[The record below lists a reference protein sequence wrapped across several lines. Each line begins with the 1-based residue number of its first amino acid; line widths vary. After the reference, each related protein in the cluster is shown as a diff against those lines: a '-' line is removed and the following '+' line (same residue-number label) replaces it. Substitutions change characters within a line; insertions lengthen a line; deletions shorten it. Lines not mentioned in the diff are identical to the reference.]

1 MSSFLSEKEW
11 RNLLLAIR
19 NRRVIP
25 VLGPELVTVM
35 GTAGEK
41 PVSLYEF
48 LAPKLASELELKDAS
63 SYSNINK
70 VACDA
75 LLKGAPRQDIYDEIR
90 SLMDEHRGL
99 PPNDSLLKLAS
110 IEHFNFFINCTFDDQ
125 LFHALEE
132 CRPNFDRAANS
143 IEFHPTRAQDLL
155 DLVRMPPTTV
165 CHILGHYNT
174 YPDFAV
180 WEEDYME
187 FICGLLERTNEL
199 TNLFT
204 LLKDQYLL
212 MLGAPANDWIVRF
225 FLRIAR
231 QQRLSDSRSGGE
243 YLADGLTN
251 LEQPMVFFFDQMIQT
266 TRVIDGSP
274 TAFVTELATRW
285 ENQNDGSADDA
296 ELLKRIPEQLPKDS
310 VFISYAKE
318 DLKHALQI
326 AKILNSLG
334 IPVWLDKGRLRNG
347 ENFETSLEFAIT
359 RLSSFF
365 VSIISDVTEDPTSR
379 KRFVHKERE
388 WAAERHRDGYVFYL
402 PVVVSDE
409 IKMAEQEQDCFQ
421 KIHFDYLV
429 DGKLPVA
436 FTSRLQKLYNAY
448 TVDGPPLA
456 GQFG

>member
-1 MSSFLSEKEW
+1 MSSFLSDKEW

-25 VLGPELVTVM
+25 ILGPELVTTTDN
-35 GTAGEK
+35 GNEL
-41 PVSLYEF
+41 SLYEF
-48 LAPKLASELELKDAS
+48 LAPKLANELTLNDAGKYS
-63 SYSNINK
+63 SINQ

-75 LLKGAPRQDIYDEIR
+75 LLQGTARQDIYDEIR
-90 SLMDEHRGL
+90 SLMDQHRNL
-99 PPNDSLLKLAS
+99 PANESLLKLAG
-110 IEHFNFFINCTFDDQ
+110 IENFNFFISGTFDDQ
-125 LFHALEE
+125 LVHALKER
-132 CRPNFDRAANS
+132 RPNFDPVANT
-143 IEFHPTRAQDLL
+143 IEFHPTRAQDIP
-155 DLVRMPPTTV
+155 DLGRMPPTTV

-187 FICGLLERTNEL
+187 FICGLLERSNEL

-231 QQRLSDSRSGGE
+231 QQRLSDSRAGGE
-243 YLADGLTN
+243 YLADESTN
-251 LEQPMVFFFDQMIQT
+251 LEKPMVFFFDRMIQT
-266 TRVIDGSP
+266 TRVIDGP
-274 TAFVTELATRW
+274 PAAFVDELTERW
-285 ENQNDGSADDA
+285 ESQNDGANDNE

-310 VFISYAKE
+310 VFISYARE
-318 DLKHALQI
+318 DIDYALQI
-326 AKILNSLG
+326 AKTLSSLG

-347 ENFETSLEFAIT
+347 EDFESSLEFAIT

-365 VSIISDVTEDPTSR
+365 ISVISNVTEDPASCE
-379 KRFVHKERE
+379 RFVHKERE

-402 PVVVSDE
+402 PIVVSEE
-409 IKMAEQEQDCFQ
+409 IKLVKQEQDRFQ

-429 DGKLPVA
+429 DGKLPNV
-436 FTSRLQKLYNAY
+436 FTARLQELHKAY
-448 TVDGPPLA
+448 TTSGPPMV

>member
-25 VLGPELVTVM
+25 VLGPELVTVA
-35 GTAGEK
+35 GAGEERGLN
-41 PVSLYEF
+41 LYEF
-48 LAPKLASELELKDAS
+48 LAPKLAGELALKDADE
-63 SYSNINK
+63 YSCINQ

-75 LLKGAPRQDIYDEIR
+75 LLQGVQRQSIYDEIR

-99 PPNDSLLKLAS
+99 PANDSLLKLAS
-110 IEHFNFFINCTFDDQ
+110 IENFNFFISCTFDDQ
-125 LFHALEE
+125 LFHALKE
-132 CRPNFDRAANS
+132 CRPDFDPLVHS
-143 IEFHPTRAQDLL
+143 IEFHPTRAQDIP
-155 DLVRMPPTTV
+155 DLGNLPPTSV

-187 FICGLLERTNEL
+187 FICGLLERSHEL

-243 YLADGLTN
+243 YLADTPTN
-251 LEQPMVFFFDQMIQT
+251 LDQPMIFFFDQMIQA

-274 TAFVTELATRW
+274 ADFVDELALRW
-285 ENQNDGSADDA
+285 ENQNDGSADDD

-310 VFISYAKE
+310 VFISYARE
-318 DLKHALQI
+318 DLKHALQV
-326 AKILNSLG
+326 AKALSSLG
-334 IPVWLDKGRLRNG
+334 IPVWLDKVRLCNG
-347 ENFETSLEFAIT
+347 EDFESSLEFAIT

-365 VSIISDVTEDPTSR
+365 ISIISDITEDPANR
-379 KRFVHKERE
+379 NRFVHKERE

-409 IKMAEQEQDCFQ
+409 IKTADQEQDCFQ
-421 KIHFDYLV
+421 RIHFDYLV
-429 DGKLPVA
+429 GGKLPAA
-436 FTSRLQKLYNAY
+436 FTSRLQKLHNAY
-448 TVDGPPLA
+448 SIHGPPLV